1 MDDYVISLDD
11 PAAADANCV
20 GPKAANLAALAQAG
34 LLIPGAWRARCQPAH
49 SGRRAGCGRWRCR
62 HRAMAGLNSV
72 RHPLHLRYPASRQ
85 DGLCKIIELD
95 G

>member
-34 LLIPGAWRARCQPAH
+34 LLTPGP
-49 SGRRAGCGRWRCR
+49 
-62 HRAMAGLNSV
+62 
-72 RHPLHLRYPASRQ
+72 
-85 DGLCKIIELD
+85 EF
-95 G
+95 